1 LYILLS
7 PKIPFFICLYK
18 GSLGFSPFNLVS
30 IVFIIGLLVICSKVD
45 TVVKGP
51 EDQIIK
57 LPVINDNAKGTAILI
72 DKVFAF
78 SK

>member
-1 LYILLS
+1 M
-7 PKIPFFICLYK
+7 
-18 GSLGFSPFNLVS
+18 
-30 IVFIIGLLVICSKVD
+30 IGLLVICSKVD

-51 EDQIIK
+51 ENQIIK
-57 LPVINDNAKGTAILI
+57 LPVINDNAKGTTILI